1 MNDNVVEFISSIET
15 NTYDEFLNN
24 ATIESSYTI
33 DCDINDYDYSWL
45 NQVEQYIPFISNIV
59 NDTNLPNNSI
69 IVTYENR
76 FIKTLIYSLIEFIN
90 EQKKLYKEH
99 SLDNTR
105 KELKSNIN
113 TKVLDEDLQIKISII
128 SNKKTD
134 TSKGESFGLSLDD
147 RIDRVLDIANEFLNT
162 RFMKVLHDASLVY
175 NPINKTPL
183 IIEETNYKKALELYN
198 FIDNYENSRK
208 DYNSKLI
215 NKKLNNNLLVS
226 SFIEYQSFFNV
237 INNNLED
244 NQYKLFLERLIEKMV
259 TDSTM
264 DQKSFKKMLTRKFD
278 EEYSKK
284 KNREQNIQNIFI
296 KNIDNYN
303 KQMKDAIR
311 ALKN

>member
-1 MNDNVVEFISSIET
+1 M
-15 NTYDEFLNN
+15 DE
-24 ATIESSYTI
+24 E
-33 DCDINDYDYSWL
+33 
-45 NQVEQYIPFISNIV
+45 
-59 NDTNLPNNSI
+59 
-69 IVTYENR
+69 
-76 FIKTLIYSLIEFIN
+76 
-90 EQKKLYKEH
+90 
-99 SLDNTR
+99 
-105 KELKSNIN
+105 
-113 TKVLDEDLQIKISII
+113 LQIKISII

-134 TSKGESFGLSLDD
+134 NSKGESFGLSLNE
-147 RIDRVLDIANEFLNT
+147 RIERVLNISNDFLNT
-162 RFMKVLHDASLVY
+162 KFMKVLNDASLVY

-198 FIDNYENSRK
+198 YIDNYENSCK
-208 DYNSKLI
+208 DYNNKITNRKLD
-215 NKKLNNNLLVS
+215 KNLLVS
-226 SFIEYQSFFNV
+226 SFIEYQSFLNV

>member
-24 ATIESSYTI
+24 ATIESSYVV

-105 KELKSNIN
+105 KELKSTLN
-113 TKVLDEDLQIKISII
+113 TKVLEEELQIKISII

-134 TSKGESFGLSLDD
+134 NSKGESFGLSLNE
-147 RIDRVLDIANEFLNT
+147 RIERVLNISNDFLNT
-162 RFMKVLHDASLVY
+162 KFMKVLNDASLVY

-198 FIDNYENSRK
+198 YIDNYENSCK
-208 DYNSKLI
+208 DYNNKITNRKLD
-215 NKKLNNNLLVS
+215 KNLLVS
-226 SFIEYQSFFNV
+226 SFIEYQSFLNV

>member
-113 TKVLDEDLQIKISII
+113 TKILDEDLQIKISII

-226 SFIEYQSFFNV
+226 SFIEYQSFLNV

>member
-134 TSKGESFGLSLDD
+134 NSKGESFGLSLDD

>member
-215 NKKLNNNLLVS
+215 NKKLSNNLLVS

>member
-215 NKKLNNNLLVS
+215 NKKLNTNLLVS

>member
-24 ATIESSYTI
+24 ATIESSYVV

-105 KELKSNIN
+105 KELKSTLN
-113 TKVLDEDLQIKISII
+113 TKVLDEELQIKISII

-134 TSKGESFGLSLDD
+134 NSKGESFGLSLNE
-147 RIDRVLDIANEFLNT
+147 RIERVLNISNDFLNT
-162 RFMKVLHDASLVY
+162 KFMKVLNDASLVY

-198 FIDNYENSRK
+198 YIDNYENSCK
-208 DYNSKLI
+208 DYNNKITNRKLD
-215 NKKLNNNLLVS
+215 KNLLVS
-226 SFIEYQSFFNV
+226 SFIEYQSFLNV